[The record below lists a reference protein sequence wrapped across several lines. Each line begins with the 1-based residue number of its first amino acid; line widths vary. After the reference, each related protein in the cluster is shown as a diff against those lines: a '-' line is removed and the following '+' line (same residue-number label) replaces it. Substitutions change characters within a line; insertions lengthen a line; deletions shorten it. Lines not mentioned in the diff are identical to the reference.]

1 MLFMNQLFNVT
12 VERLQCTAL
21 QSSHILGFGN
31 IRSKSKPE
39 LEFQYGGRFFETGNS
54 YISAVD

>member
-21 QSSHILGFGN
+21 IVQQTPEPE
-31 IRSKSKPE
+31 IRITYCLSM
-39 LEFQYGGRFFETGNS
+39 
-54 YISAVD
+54 